1 MVILWIVGVTLL
13 AVLASY
19 TLVGLAV
26 RHGRSLGMVD
36 VPRAGEVQ
44 VRAVPRN
51 GGYGML
57 VAIWL
62 AVGFA
67 VFARPA
73 ELQAAPGDDWK
84 LVGVLLGS
92 LLIVPL
98 AMLDDSKRL
107 GPGPQFVGQFAI

>member
-1 MVILWIVGVTLL
+1 MVVLWIVGVTLL

-19 TLVGLAV
+19 TLVGLAAH
-26 RHGRSLGMVD
+26 HGGSLGMVD

-44 VRAVPRN
+44 VRSVPRS

-57 VAIWL
+57 VAVWL
-62 AVGFA
+62 ATGLA

-73 ELQAAPGDDWK
+73 ELHATPGDDWK

-92 LLIVPL
+92 VLIVPL
-98 AMLDDSKRL
+98 AMLDDRRRL
-107 GPGPQFVGQFAI
+107 GP